1 MISDRFVLFSFVPLR
16 LLFHAQNKVLR
27 LKPPC
32 ATFSGMKRTTRP
44 VKGFVNTEELGRAIK
59 RKREELGL
67 SLRDVASKTS
77 VSASTLS
84 RIENGTGK
92 PDADNIARLTSWL
105 EVPMERILSG
115 RDPQAE
121 ESKAVVYYPEEPTPE
136 IVEAHLRADKNLTP
150 ETATALSELFR
161 VAYTQFSRNPGDK
174 ILKKRR

>member
-1 MISDRFVLFSFVPLR
+1 
-16 LLFHAQNKVLR
+16 
-27 LKPPC
+27 
-32 ATFSGMKRTTRP
+32 MKRTTRP
-44 VKGFVNTEELGRAIK
+44 MKGLVNTEELGRAIR

-92 PDADNIARLTSWL
+92 PDADNIARLTAWL

-121 ESKAVVYYPEEPTPE
+121 EAKAVVYYPEEPTPE

-150 ETATALSELFR
+150 ETAAALSELFR
-161 VAYTQFSRNPGDK
+161 VAYTQFSRNTGEK
-174 ILKKRR
+174 TSKKRR